1 MIRFQGRK
9 SEENKSFLK
18 DRTLEESKE
27 ADIEEEELAEAPK
40 EKCNRPPLE
49 SY

>member
-1 MIRFQGRK
+1 
-9 SEENKSFLK
+9 LK

-27 ADIEEEELAEAPK
+27 ADIEEELAEVPK
-40 EKCNRPPLE
+40 EKCNRPSLE